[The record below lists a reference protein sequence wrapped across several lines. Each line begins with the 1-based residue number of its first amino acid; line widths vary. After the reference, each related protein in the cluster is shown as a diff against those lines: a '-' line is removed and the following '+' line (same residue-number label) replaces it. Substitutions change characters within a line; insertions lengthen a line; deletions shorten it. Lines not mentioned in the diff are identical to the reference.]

1 MLGYTSGLQL
11 LDWLLYMILHC
22 SVLSLLTSCTLGSMC
37 FTCTTGLLSKQALFS
52 ELKTSKNIKNH
63 FFHSMGSMNNAIYIH
78 VFHVTIFILT
88 VIMKNL
94 LVYDKSCRIFFFLK
108 LQIVIAKYFFKNTNT
123 LDMCHRSYLL
133 NELCDVVTTTEG
145 PVKWACFFGQLS
157 CH

>member
-63 FFHSMGSMNNAIYIH
+63 FFHSMGSMNNAIHIH

-94 LVYDKSCRIFFFLK
+94 LVYDKSCRNFFLK
-108 LQIVIAKYFFKNTNT
+108 ITNSYCQIFFKNTNT
-123 LDMCHRSYLL
+123 LDMCYRSYLL

>member
-63 FFHSMGSMNNAIYIH
+63 FFHSMGSMNNAIHIH

-94 LVYDKSCRIFFFLK
+94 LVYDKSCRK

-123 LDMCHRSYLL
+123 LDMCYRSYLL